1 MVSYTLCYHLDTAV
15 GQVAGEADQAE
26 FQRTAPSPPA
36 KTDTLDLSVHPGR
49 QPDGCFFFTHQA
61 ILPETAGCGQ

>member
-1 MVSYTLCYHLDTAV
+1 
-15 GQVAGEADQAE
+15 
-26 FQRTAPSPPA
+26 
-36 KTDTLDLSVHPGR
+36 VHPGR